1 MKKWEMLWIKQED
14 KYFFLFV
21 VGEEK
26 MLVLGLKILE
36 IVGELLEIS
45 KTIGNLW

>member
-1 MKKWEMLWIKQED
+1 MKDALKKTGRQIL
-14 KYFFLFV
+14 FLFV

-26 MLVLGLKILE
+26 KLVLGLKILE

-45 KTIGNLW
+45 KIIGNL